1 MLSDEWAHTPYAAS
15 NSQPSRVQV
24 SSEFWKNGVGG
35 GAGGGDGGG
44 AGGGDGG
51 GDGGR
56 GGDGGGGDGG
66 GGLGGGIAFA
76 ATESRHSHV
85 KQPGGGADDHS
96 VVRGSPPGLS
106 LEMVPYAT
114 RADGADG
121 GERGGI
127 GSRCRAW

>member
-1 MLSDEWAHTPYAAS
+1 M
-15 NSQPSRVQV
+15 QV
-24 SSEFWKNGVGG
+24 SSEFWKKGVGG

-76 ATESRHSHV
+76 ATENRHSHV

-114 RADGADG
+114 RADGVG
-121 GERGGI
+121 GGAGGSI
-127 GSRCRAW
+127 GSYCRAR